1 MMEERRDGVPDTI
14 LYWCHEG
21 EGTQVHLLGFCI
33 LVWHLLR
40 ESKDREQSHGNFLES
55 GVGKER
61 IRGGQ
66 A

>member
-1 MMEERRDGVPDTI
+1 MGSQILSYTGVMR
-14 LYWCHEG
+14 G
-21 EGTQVHLLGFCI
+21 RGTQVHLLGFCT